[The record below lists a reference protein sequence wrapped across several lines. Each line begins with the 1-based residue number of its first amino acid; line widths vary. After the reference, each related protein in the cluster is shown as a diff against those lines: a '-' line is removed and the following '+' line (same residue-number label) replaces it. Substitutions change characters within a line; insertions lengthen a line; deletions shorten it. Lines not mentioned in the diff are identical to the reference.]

1 MYFIELVFKK
11 DVCANRRNA
20 NTLAAREKTM
30 QKAVRRDGL
39 AAESLPVNID
49 LHLSNMLAHE

>member
-1 MYFIELVFKK
+1 LVLKK

-20 NTLAAREKTM
+20 NTLAAKEKTM

-39 AAESLPVNID
+39 VAESLLVNIQ
-49 LHLSNMLAHE
+49 LNFYVCKIENKIII